1 MTGAS
6 RAPTTG
12 MRPGGTGAPMEVV
25 TVTPNPALDV
35 AAALASA
42 GHRVADTGWLGA
54 DKAAAFEAFFRD

>member
-1 MTGAS
+1 
-6 RAPTTG
+6 
-12 MRPGGTGAPMEVV
+12 MEVV

>member
-6 RAPTTG
+6 RTPATG
-12 MRPGGTGAPMEVV
+12 MRPGGMGAPMEVV

-42 GHRVADTGWLGA
+42 GHRVAATG
-54 DKAAAFEAFFRD
+54 